1 MAATLSA
8 VFQEDGRFVVIT
20 LAGTGSTMEVVRLE
34 PGGTEVELRGSRFT
48 LSGGQGIAYDYE
60 APFDVPVSYRGISNG
75 ETGYSGEVTVESNGE
90 DWLRSLSNPSRSV
103 VVSVQDFAQKD
114 SAGRVS
120 LYQVHGRRLPV
131 AVTDVMTAFTG
142 TINLYAAG
150 SDVNELHD
158 LIRDGYPIMLH
169 TPPAHGED
177 RFYFVV
183 LGAKWSRVARL
194 ADDPGRTLTLE
205 VAEVD
210 SSRLV
215 LGVSPQ
221 QYTWDELASTY
232 GDWDAVQVF
241 DTWRDITLAGLSL
254 PGV

>member
-1 MAATLSA
+1 MAATLNA
-8 VFQEDGRFVVIT
+8 TVQTDGRFVAIQ
-20 LAGTGSTMEVVRLE
+20 LAGTGSTMDVFRQE
-34 PGGTEVELRGSRFT
+34 PGGTEVELRGSRFNLNAGVGT
-48 LSGGQGIAYDYE
+48 AYDYE
-60 APFDVPVSYRGISNG
+60 APFDVPVSYRGVSNAQ
-75 ETGYSGEVTVESNGE
+75 TGLSNEVTVASNNE
-90 DWLRSLSNPSRSV
+90 DWLRSLSNPSRSM
-103 VVSVQDFAQKD
+103 VVSVQDFASKG

-131 AVTDVMTAFTG
+131 AVTDVMTAYTG
-142 TINLYAAG
+142 TINLYAEG
-150 SDVNELHD
+150 SDVNELDD

-183 LGAKWSRVARL
+183 TAATWSRVARL

-210 SSRLV
+210 SSRLI
-215 LGVSPQ
+215 LGVSPV
-221 QYTWDELASTY
+221 QYTWAELASTY